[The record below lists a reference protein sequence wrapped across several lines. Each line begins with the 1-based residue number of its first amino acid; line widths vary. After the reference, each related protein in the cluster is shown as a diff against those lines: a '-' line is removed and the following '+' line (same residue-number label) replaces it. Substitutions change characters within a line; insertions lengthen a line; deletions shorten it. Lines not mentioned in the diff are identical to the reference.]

1 MADLPPKPKKKHK
14 GSPII
19 TMRLP
24 PEILEAVQEACER
37 SNGTRTEEPYTVS
50 SFIRACIIE
59 RFDKYAR
66 ARAARKKKV
75 KGPSIETNTPAEL
88 PGVTAI
94 AAELDDL
101 DQFAADLTTG
111 SGGV

>member
-1 MADLPPKPKKKHK
+1 MADLPQKPRKKHK

-59 RFDKYAR
+59 RFEKYAR
-66 ARAARKKKV
+66 ARAARQKKV
-75 KGPSIETNTPAEL
+75 KGATPIVL
-88 PGVTAI
+88 PGEALNTQPVTEQTIDAL
-94 AAELDDL
+94 ESL
-101 DQFAADLTTG
+101 FADLTTG
-111 SGGV
+111 TGGV